1 MSTKQCGICEKNK
14 PNDEFSLKQSV
25 CKECRASQTAQLR
38 KLAKENKNKGKNN
51 IGDPD
56 MIYIHKKISILN
68 DLFVKSIPTITDLK
82 EHMLELFEAYQSLD
96 DKTVMFYFPIVL
108 SDTTKAYFKAAFKQG
123 LNVDNFKY
131 SILRNNRDVI
141 VKDLGLD
148 LHVAYKCLDE
158 IEMISN
164 MINAVRMGY
173 YCINKYIKDA
183 MKNSGANQK
192 TDDLYVEVVYD
203 VDADMVILKQNPMQ
217 LTIVEFVD
225 EIRKIIKEFKE
236 ILVLQFEDLGMY
248 DKLLAIG
255 RNNIVETSF

>member
-1 MSTKQCGICEKNK
+1 MSTKQCGTCEQIKSR
-14 PNDEFSLKQSV
+14 DDFSPKQGI

-38 KLAKENKNKGKNN
+38 KLTKENKNKTKTNT
-51 IGDPD
+51 DPD

-68 DLFVKSIPTITDLK
+68 DLFVKSIPTISDLK

-96 DKTVMFYFPIVL
+96 DKTIMFYFPIVL
-108 SDTTKAYFKAAFKQG
+108 SDTTKDYFRAAFKQG
-123 LNVDNFKY
+123 MTVDNFKY
-131 SILRNNRDVI
+131 SILRNNRDI
-141 VKDLGLD
+141 IEKDLKLD
-148 LHVAYKCLDE
+148 LHTAYKCLDE

-183 MKNSGANQK
+183 MKNSGANQM
-192 TDDLYVEVVYD
+192 TDDLYVDVVYD
-203 VDADMVILKQNPMQ
+203 VNADVVILKQNPMQ
-217 LTIVEFVD
+217 LSIVEFVQ
-225 EIRKIIKEFKE
+225 EIRKIIAEYKE

-255 RNNIVETSF
+255 RNNIVETAV